1 MCTRMLTATAVILMA
16 TGVNAFADEFA
27 KLSDT
32 SILPQGTVKI
42 SETVPSMGEHWSRPE
57 DLPLGP
63 IYCVHKGKVV
73 CIEYMMSQA
82 DLQAGK
88 SWPELVGL
96 KNLPPINHV
105 NLGFMPTGHHGYE
118 IPHYDLH
125 IYFVSREALR
135 TITPTQ

>member
-82 DLQAGK
+82 DLQAG
-88 SWPELVGL
+88 
-96 KNLPPINHV
+96 N
-105 NLGFMPTGHHGYE
+105 TR
-118 IPHYDLH
+118 
-125 IYFVSREALR
+125 SR
-135 TITPTQ
+135 

>member
-1 MCTRMLTATAVILMA
+1 MLTATAVILMA

-32 SILPQGTVKI
+32 GILPQGTVKI

-105 NLGFMPTGHHGYE
+105 NMGFMPTGHHGYE

-125 IYFVSREALR
+125 IYFVSPEALK

>member
-27 KLSDT
+27 KLSDK

-63 IYCVHKGKVV
+63 IYCVHKGKIV

-105 NLGFMPTGHHGYE
+105 NMGFMPTGHHGYE

-125 IYFVSREALR
+125 IYFVTREALK

>member
-1 MCTRMLTATAVILMA
+1 MCTRMLTIIGLILV
-16 TGVNAFADEFA
+16 TTVGNAWADEFE
-27 KLSDT
+27 KLPDT
-32 SILPQGTVKI
+32 SILPPGTVKSSGI
-42 SETVPSMGEHWSRPE
+42 VPMMGEHWVNPK
-57 DLPLGP
+57 DHPLGP

-105 NLGFMPTGHHGYE
+105 DMGFVAKGHPGYE

-125 IYFVSREALR
+125 IYFVSRDALK
-135 TITPTQ
+135 TIVPTQ

>member
-1 MCTRMLTATAVILMA
+1 MCTRTLTATAVILMA

-32 SILPQGTVKI
+32 STLPQGTIKI
-42 SETVPSMGEHWSRPE
+42 SETVPSMDEHWSRPE

-63 IYCVHKGKVV
+63 IYCVHKGKIV

-96 KNLPPINHV
+96 KNLPLINHV
-105 NLGFMPTGHHGYE
+105 NMGFMPTGHHGYE

-125 IYFVSREALR
+125 IYFVSPEALK

>member
-1 MCTRMLTATAVILMA
+1 MCTRMLTTIGVILVVTVA
-16 TGVNAFADEFA
+16 NAFADEFA

-32 SILPQGTVKI
+32 SVLPQGTVKI
-42 SETVPSMGEHWSRPE
+42 SENVPSMGEHWSRPE

-118 IPHYDLH
+118 IPHYDMH
-125 IYFVSREALR
+125 IYFVSPEALK

>member
-32 SILPQGTVKI
+32 GILPQGTVKI

-105 NLGFMPTGHHGYE
+105 NMGFMPTGHHGYE

-125 IYFVSREALR
+125 IYFVSPEALK